1 MTGEDE
7 PRKYSVSVMGG
18 DWTGKVGLVGGCLN
32 DRHFLPRGSAVRG
45 LFSYK
50 SICLFFDIMCAK

>member
-32 DRHFLPRGSAVRG
+32 DRHFLPGLPQGKCSAG
-45 LFSYK
+45 T
-50 SICLFFDIMCAK
+50 FFI